1 METLFALFLREKKY
15 LKNVSPN
22 TIDYLDYCFKV
33 FQKHGGE
40 LTKTGVQQFVITA
53 KEAGISTGGL
63 NAYIRGLNSF
73 FTWLF
78 ENGHTSDHLKIKHL
92 KQEKRVMKTFS
103 DESIKKLVAF
113 KPQTFYEHRMHAI
126 LCLMIDTGVRIDEV
140 LTLTRDK
147 VDFENLLVTVIG
159 KGNKERI
166 VPISIE
172 LRKVLWRWL
181 QKHPHF
187 LVFCAK
193 HGGKL
198 LYDNMRREF
207 MAYLEKAGVE
217 KTDGTFHAFRRKFA
231 RSYVRNGGN
240 LFYLM
245 KSLGHTTLKMS
256 QEYVAVET
264 EDLQATHLKT
274 SLLSRLR

>member
-15 LKNVSPN
+15 LKNVSAN
-22 TIDYLDYCFKV
+22 TIDYLEYCFKT

-40 LTKTGVQQFVITA
+40 LTKTGVQQFVINM
-53 KEAGISTGGL
+53 KEAGVSTGGA

-73 FTWLF
+73 FTWLY
-78 ENGHTSDHLKIKHL
+78 ENGHTTHHLKIKHL

-103 DESIKKLVAF
+103 DEAVTKLVSY
-113 KPQTFYEHRMHAI
+113 KSQTFYEHRMHALI
-126 LCLMIDTGVRIDEV
+126 CLMVDTGIRIDEA
-140 LTLTRDK
+140 LTLTRGK

-166 VPISIE
+166 VPMSAE
-172 LRKVLWRWL
+172 LRKVLWKWL
-181 QKHPHF
+181 QKHSHQ
-187 LVFCAK
+187 LVFCSRQ
-193 HGGKL
+193 GVQL
-198 LYDNMRREF
+198 LYDNTRREF
-207 MAYLEKAGVE
+207 LNYLEKAGVE
-217 KTDGTFHAFRRKFA
+217 KTDGSFHSFRRKFA

-256 QEYVAVET
+256 KEYVEVEV
-264 EDLQATHLKT
+264 EDLQVTHAKT
-274 SLLSRLR
+274 SLLSRLK